1 MLQFPALSDGSVHL
15 WGLSAVAFY
24 LSPLLKGENALQQ
37 AQVLQ
42 WLNLAEQ
49 EVLPAVLS
57 MLTPAG
63 TSGRAGAARARLEV
77 LRQLTALDAL
87 LLNRTYLVGEKVT
100 LSDVAVCCALLP
112 AFQKAFGAAERSSVK
127 NVMRWMNT
135 IVHQPA
141 VQSVIGEVKYF

>member
-1 MLQFPALSDGSVHL
+1 
-15 WGLSAVAFY
+15 
-24 LSPLLKGENALQQ
+24 LQQ